1 MEIVSHFVRLEE
13 GELDFHVER
22 VLMRLFQLD
31 PESWLGFWEARIQ
44 REATKDQGERYW
56 AVPFHLSAESGY
68 VAASPHRTN
77 VLGRLL
83 EWSSRKDY
91 AFSHSGASLFRL
103 YTGGSPDTV
112 NDVLEEL
119 LTSGELE
126 KWRTVATV
134 LHEMGYSPYFL
145 EKAKVLLSLTDDDIV
160 RAHLSDAIGSVG
172 MVSGSFVPV
181 YERRQADLQTWI
193 DSAATPVP
201 AKVFARQQVARL
213 EKTAELHAADDWE
226 DRN

>member
-1 MEIVSHFVRLEE
+1 M
-13 GELDFHVER
+13 
-22 VLMRLFQLD
+22 
-31 PESWLGFWEARIQ
+31 
-44 REATKDQGERYW
+44 
-56 AVPFHLSAESGY
+56 
-68 VAASPHRTN
+68 
-77 VLGRLL
+77 
-83 EWSSRKDY
+83 
-91 AFSHSGASLFRL
+91 
-103 YTGGSPDTV
+103 
-112 NDVLEEL
+112 
-119 LTSGELE
+119 
-126 KWRTVATV
+126 
-134 LHEMGYSPYFL
+134 
-145 EKAKVLLSLTDDDIV
+145 LLSLTDDDIV